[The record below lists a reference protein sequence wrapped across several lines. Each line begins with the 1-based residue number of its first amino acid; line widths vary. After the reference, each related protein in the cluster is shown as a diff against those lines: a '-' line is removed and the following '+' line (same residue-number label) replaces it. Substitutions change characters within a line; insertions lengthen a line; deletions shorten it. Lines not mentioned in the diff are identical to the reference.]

1 MTTDFSIQATQISP
15 VQNAVTP
22 QAGVVDQ
29 SGEII
34 GKAVAGAIGPAVEL
48 YGTWKEQDFKR
59 EAEKEFRM
67 NLGYTADPL
76 GQQYEPK
83 SPGEKEL
90 DQLADRA
97 SQMGV
102 MGAGG
107 NAGLVLAARARA
119 KIAKEPW
126 FAERYK
132 RAAGQINEEYAQTIQ
147 LLDAAAANAAASMS
161 ADEKRLAAR
170 RKEVYDNAAGAGV
183 SFTKQG
189 APFPID
195 MMNDDELTEANQYAL
210 MKKSEVAA
218 FDLYTKQKGEERAE
232 KSAGRAEAAAGRSQA
247 RFDTTRSKEAYV
259 QFNNNVIGGRE
270 TLASNELTKKFYSF
284 VDSGLLASNP
294 AEAQRQFNAGKLTI
308 LTQARSE
315 LNAPVVDTKTGQ
327 AVMLDK
333 AEAQAAYQRLEAQAE
348 SYNKFIFGEG
358 SNAAVNAAQAK
369 ALKDKYDL
377 DILKNERLGRILSLP
392 MNIQQSVW
400 SKLNLETGIQRGL
413 EQEARGLFTA
423 NDKAQAIADA
433 ADGKPI
439 KDPALQPIA
448 TAAAVAAIDRTVAM
462 QDPQVFNNF
471 LSQVAGQVTLI
482 NPLERLN
489 VYKKVVRPEIADIV
503 NTLPDPS
510 GATENIRRVAV
521 QQIEDLQRQAG
532 PAISTIK
539 YGKNGMFVSTDPRTA
554 STVESMNGILK
565 VLETVDPYGPISYGS
580 RNELAKAFF
589 NVNIGTAPAQVEAE
603 Q

>member
-1 MTTDFSIQATQISP
+1 
-15 VQNAVTP
+15 
-22 QAGVVDQ
+22 VVDQ

-34 GKAVAGAIGPAVEL
+34 GKAISGAIGPAVEL
-48 YGTWKEQDFKR
+48 YGTVKEQDFKR

-102 MGAGG
+102 MGAGD
-107 NAGLVLAARARA
+107 NAALVLAARARA

-132 RAAGQINEEYAQTIQ
+132 RASGQINEEYAQTIQ
-147 LLDAAAANAAASMS
+147 LLNAAAANAAASMS

-183 SFTKQG
+183 SFPK
-189 APFPID
+189 PID

-210 MKKSEVAA
+210 AKKSEVAA
-218 FDLYTKQKGEERAE
+218 FDFYTKQKGEERAE
-232 KSAGRAEAAAGRSQA
+232 KSAGRAEASAARNED
-247 RFDTTRSKEAYV
+247 RFYATRLKEAYA
-259 QFNNNVIGGRE
+259 QFNNSVIGGRE
-270 TLASNELTKKFYSF
+270 TLVSDKMTTLFYSF
-284 VDSGLLASNP
+284 VESGLLASNP
-294 AEAQRQFNAGKLTI
+294 AEAQKQFNAGKLTF

-315 LNAPVVDTKTGQ
+315 LNAPVVDPKTGQ
-327 AVMLDK
+327 TVMLDK

-348 SYNKFIFGEG
+348 SYNQFIFGEG
-358 SNAAVNAAQAK
+358 SNAAVSAAQAK

-377 DILKNERLGRILSLP
+377 DVLKNPRLGRVLSLP
-392 MNIQQSVW
+392 MAIQQSVW
-400 SKLNLETGIQRGL
+400 SKLNLDAGIRTGL
-413 EQEARGLFTA
+413 EEDARGLFTA

-471 LSQVAGQVTLI
+471 LSQVAGQITLI
-482 NPLERLN
+482 NPTERGG
-489 VYKKVVRPEIADIV
+489 VYKKVIRQEIADIV
-503 NTLPDPS
+503 NTLPDRS

-589 NVNIGTAPAQVEAE
+589 NVNIGTAPTQIEAAQ
-603 Q
+603 

>member
-1 MTTDFSIQATQISP
+1 MADFSIQATQISP

-34 GKAVAGAIGPAVEL
+34 GKAIAGAIGPAVEL

-67 NLGYTADPL
+67 NIGYTADPL

-97 SQMGV
+97 SQMGA
-102 MGAGG
+102 MGAGD
-107 NAGLVLAARARA
+107 NAALVLAARARA

-161 ADEKRLAAR
+161 ADEKRIAAR

-183 SFTKQG
+183 SFTK
-189 APFPID
+189 PID

-210 MKKSEVAA
+210 TKKSEVAA
-218 FDLYTKQKGEERAE
+218 FDFYTKQKGEERAE
-232 KSAGRAEAAAGRSQA
+232 KSAGRAEASAARNEA
-247 RFDTTRSKEAYV
+247 RFYTTRSKEAYA
-259 QFNNNVIGGRE
+259 QFNNSVIGGRE
-270 TLASNELTKKFYSF
+270 TLVSDKMTKLFYSF
-284 VDSGLLASNP
+284 VESGLLASNP
-294 AEAQRQFNAGKLTI
+294 AEAQKQFNAGKLTF

-392 MNIQQSVW
+392 MNIQQNVW
-400 SKLNLETGIQRGL
+400 SKLNLETEIQRGL

-489 VYKKVVRPEIADIV
+489 VYKKVIRPEIADIV

-521 QQIEDLQRQAG
+521 QQIEDLRRQAG
-532 PAISTIK
+532 PAISTVK
-539 YGKNGMFVSTDPRTA
+539 YGKDGMFVSTDPRTDN
-554 STVESMNGILK
+554 TVESMNGILK

-589 NVNIGTAPAQVEAE
+589 NVNIGTAPTQIEAAQ
-603 Q
+603 

>member
-1 MTTDFSIQATQISP
+1 MADFSIQATQISP

-34 GKAVAGAIGPAVEL
+34 GKAISGAIGPAVEL
-48 YGTWKEQDFKR
+48 YGTVKEQDFKR

-102 MGAGG
+102 MGAGD
-107 NAGLVLAARARA
+107 NAALVLAARARA

-132 RAAGQINEEYAQTIQ
+132 RASGQINEEYAQTIQ
-147 LLDAAAANAAASMS
+147 LLNAAAANAAASMS

-183 SFTKQG
+183 SFPK
-189 APFPID
+189 PID

-210 MKKSEVAA
+210 AKKSEVAA
-218 FDLYTKQKGEERAE
+218 FDFYTKQKGEERAE
-232 KSAGRAEAAAGRSQA
+232 KSAGRAEASAARNED
-247 RFDTTRSKEAYV
+247 RFYATRLKEAYA
-259 QFNNNVIGGRE
+259 QFNNSVIGGRE
-270 TLASNELTKKFYSF
+270 TLVSDKMTTLFYSF
-284 VDSGLLASNP
+284 VESGLLASNP
-294 AEAQRQFNAGKLTI
+294 AEAQKQFNAGKLTF

-315 LNAPVVDTKTGQ
+315 LNAPVVDPKTGQ
-327 AVMLDK
+327 TVMLDK

-348 SYNKFIFGEG
+348 SYNQFIFGEG
-358 SNAAVNAAQAK
+358 SNAAVSAAQAK

-377 DILKNERLGRILSLP
+377 DVLKNPRLGRVLSLP
-392 MNIQQSVW
+392 MAIQQSVW
-400 SKLNLETGIQRGL
+400 SKLNLDAGIRTGL
-413 EQEARGLFTA
+413 EEDARGLFTA

-471 LSQVAGQVTLI
+471 LSQVAGQITLI
-482 NPLERLN
+482 NPTERGG
-489 VYKKVVRPEIADIV
+489 VYKKVIRQEIADIV
-503 NTLPDPS
+503 NTLPDRS

-589 NVNIGTAPAQVEAE
+589 NVNIGTAPTQIEAAQ
-603 Q
+603 